1 MPALIFVYGTLKE
14 DFPNFHINRGSRV
27 PGEFV
32 TVRRF
37 PLYLV
42 GVRRV
47 PCVLNSPG
55 EGERVIGQVFEVD
68 AAALQQMDMLEG
80 VHESDGY
87 SRLSIDVV
95 DRDKSSA
102 AAFAA
107 FAYVKRPEQLAAETN
122 RVGPL
127 AEYTV
132 EHASWYVRRE
142 G

>member
-1 MPALIFVYGTLKE
+1 M
-14 DFPNFHINRGSRV
+14 
-27 PGEFV
+27 
-32 TVRRF
+32 
-37 PLYLV
+37 
-42 GVRRV
+42 
-47 PCVLNSPG
+47 LNSPG

-68 AAALQQMDMLEG
+68 AAALQQMDTLEG

-95 DRDKSSA
+95 DRSKSLA

-107 FAYVKRPEQLAAETN
+107 FAYVRQPEQLASETN

-132 EHASWYVRRE
+132 EHASWYVRQE